1 MASANLTQLE
11 ELVGQLPI
19 IEQLVLIEQV
29 SQQIRHRLSSGKN
42 EDAQL
47 AFMAA
52 DPEIQAELGK
62 INDEFLVTEAD
73 GLGMIDSR
81 K

>member
-1 MASANLTQLE
+1 MPSANLIQLE
-11 ELVGQLPI
+11 ELIGRLPI
-19 IEQLVLIEQV
+19 IEQLVLIERV
-29 SQQIRHRLSSGKN
+29 SQQIRQRLSSGKN

-73 GLGMIDSR
+73 GLEVQ
-81 K
+81 

>member
-1 MASANLTQLE
+1 MSSANLTQLE
-11 ELVGQLPI
+11 ELIGRLPI
-19 IEQLVLIEQV
+19 IEQLVLIERV
-29 SQQIRHRLSSGKN
+29 SQQIRQRLSSGKN

-73 GLGMIDSR
+73 GLEVQ
-81 K
+81 

>member
-1 MASANLTQLE
+1 MSSANLTQLE
-11 ELVGQLPI
+11 ELIGRLPI
-19 IEQLVLIEQV
+19 IEQLVLIERV
-29 SQQIRHRLSSGKN
+29 SQQIRQRLSSGKN

-52 DPEIQAELGK
+52 DPEIQTELGK

-73 GLGMIDSR
+73 GLEVQ
-81 K
+81 

>member
-1 MASANLTQLE
+1 MPSANLIQLE
-11 ELVGQLPI
+11 ELIGRLPI
-19 IEQLVLIEQV
+19 IEQLVLIERV
-29 SQQIRHRLSSGKN
+29 SQQIRQRLSSGKN

-52 DPEIQAELGK
+52 DPEIQTELGK

-73 GLGMIDSR
+73 GLEVQ
-81 K
+81 